1 MEHLTPKAHHSLR
14 AANNGWEAKQDKRF
28 ILGVQ
33 HHMDRIDETSKKLL
47 DLFLCKEE
55 RQQQFIRTTMKEIN
69 EENQMRQWGVTQAK
83 PLQRE
88 QPQAPPVS
96 PQAAAASQDPAIL
109 VIQPTAPFPTSS
121 VPSSMPSLE
130 SIPSA
135 AEYDSDYEI
144 TSYKQP
150 KKKGVVPKPE
160 PVDPEMEKLEASAQ
174 NLEL

>member
-1 MEHLTPKAHHSLR
+1 M
-14 AANNGWEAKQDKRF
+14 N
-28 ILGVQ
+28 
-33 HHMDRIDETSKKLL
+33 RIDETSKKLL

-55 RQQQFIRTTMKEIN
+55 RQQQFIRTTMQEIN
-69 EENQMRQWGVTQAK
+69 AENQMRQWGVTQAQ
-83 PLQRE
+83 PLDRE
-88 QPQAPPVS
+88 QLQAPPAS

-109 VIQPTAPFPTSS
+109 VIQPSVPFLTSS

-135 AEYDSDYEI
+135 AEYDSDCEI

-150 KKKGVVPKPE
+150 RKKRVVPKPE
-160 PVDPEMEKLEASAQ
+160 PVDPEMEKLEAGAQ

>member
-14 AANNGWEAKQDKRF
+14 AANNGWEAKQNKRF

-55 RQQQFIRTTMKEIN
+55 RQQQFIRTAMKEIN

-88 QPQAPPVS
+88 QPQAPPAS
-96 PQAAAASQDPAIL
+96 PQAAAVSQDPAIL
-109 VIQPTAPFPTSS
+109 VIQPTTPPPQ
-121 VPSSMPSLE
+121 VQCLLQCQVWNPYPLQQSMILIVKLQATNNPRR
-130 SIPSA
+130 
-135 AEYDSDYEI
+135 
-144 TSYKQP
+144 
-150 KKKGVVPKPE
+150 KG
-160 PVDPEMEKLEASAQ
+160 
-174 NLEL
+174 